1 LSTNKNQHFVPR
13 VHLRPFTIDE
23 GGAAINVFNLDR
35 EKLIPNAPV
44 KNQCSG
50 DYFYGQDEKLESAI
64 QSVEGAYGSVLSDL
78 RKPSRPLERDH
89 KIVLLRFWLFQYMR
103 TEAASRRSVEMAADL
118 HNFSEAMDPF
128 GFGIKEAVQIAMRT
142 YADMMSVTDD
152 LKSCIIRNRTDI
164 PFVTSDDPAV
174 LANRWY
180 LEDKRIRGR
189 TFGLQSAGAL
199 AILPLTPRLA
209 FIAYDG
215 DVYSIPHQNGWVETK
230 READVRALN
239 QHQLLNCFANVYLH
253 DVQHKQLINDQYRV
267 ARPNRSSE
275 RRRFHVAVRDVT
287 VGDHTRYRVVSTE
300 EAKAAKVD
308 TIFHSET
315 VHYRPTHWPAFIGWR
330 KPGAVYTNGTGLKYI
345 RAIFAATISSHR
357 DFWREAVLKT

>member
-1 LSTNKNQHFVPR
+1 MATNKNQHFVPR
-13 VHLRPFTIDE
+13 VHLRPFTVDE
-23 GGAAINVFNLDR
+23 GDAAINVFNLDR
-35 EKLIPNAPV
+35 EKLIQNAPV
-44 KNQCSG
+44 KNQCSR
-50 DYFYGQDEKLESAI
+50 DYFYGRDEKLESAI
-64 QSVEGAYGSVLSDL
+64 QTVESAYGSVLSDL
-78 RKPSRPLERDH
+78 RKTGRPLEQGH
-89 KIVLLRFWLFQYMR
+89 KVVLLRFWLLQYMR

-118 HNFSEAMDPF
+118 HDFSEARDPF
-128 GFGIKEAVQIAMRT
+128 QLGIKEAVQIAMRT
-142 YADMMSVTDD
+142 YADMMSITDD
-152 LKSCIIRNRTDI
+152 LKSCLIRNRTAI

-215 DVYSIPHQNGWVETK
+215 DVYSIPHQKGWVETK
-230 READVRALN
+230 RETDVRALN
-239 QHQLLNCFANVYLH
+239 QHQFLNCFANVYLH
-253 DVQHKQLINDQYRV
+253 DVQHKQILDDQYRV
-267 ARPNRSSE
+267 ALSNRSPE

-300 EAKAAKVD
+300 EAKSTQLD
-308 TIFHSET
+308 TLFHSET
-315 VHYRPTHWPAFIGWR
+315 VHYRPTHWPAFIRWR

-345 RAIFAATISSHR
+345 RAIFAATIQSHR
-357 DFWREAVLKT
+357 YFWREAVRDA